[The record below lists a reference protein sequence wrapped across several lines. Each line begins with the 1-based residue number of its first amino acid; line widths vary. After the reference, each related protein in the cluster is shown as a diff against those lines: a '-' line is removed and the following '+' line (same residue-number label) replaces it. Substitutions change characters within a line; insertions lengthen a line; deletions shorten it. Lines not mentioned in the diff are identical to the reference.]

1 MSDIENII
9 KKVENVEIKK
19 ALFSKGF
26 ECYGF
31 RDKTAEEIKA
41 EILDIL
47 NEHLEEA
54 LGNQKTGHWIKDEE
68 MSIMFDIWTCSEC
81 GCGGAKHFKY
91 CSYCGAKM
99 KGD

>member
-9 KKVENVEIKK
+9 KEVENVKLKK

-31 RDKTAEEIKA
+31 IDKTAEEVKT

-47 NEHLEEA
+47 KEHLEEA
-54 LGNQKTGHWIKDEE
+54 KAIGNPCKGCDY
-68 MSIMFDIWTCSEC
+68 FADDII
-81 GCGGAKHFKY
+81 
-91 CSYCGAKM
+91 SYCRKSELEGY
-99 KGD
+99 

>member
-9 KKVENVEIKK
+9 KEVENVELKR

-31 RDKTAEEIKA
+31 RDKTAEEVKA

-47 NEHLEEA
+47 KEHLEETKA
-54 LGNQKTGHWIKDEE
+54 LGNPCKICDYFAED
-68 MSIMFDIWTCSEC
+68 DI
-81 GCGGAKHFKY
+81 
-91 CSYCGAKM
+91 SYCRKSEVEGE
-99 KGD
+99 